1 MENMKQLVLIFLSLF
16 AIVSY
21 ANAQY
26 DVSIHFD
33 KSKKSL
39 ELYIKNNT
47 DKLFFLR
54 PNPSMVDLKDV
65 GSFIRVIYKDKN
77 DNVLDK
83 SEWLIYE
90 FLHKGEYRAGQ
101 YLWGHENKRY
111 GYRIGGKRRG
121 IYKVEV
127 YVQIEARDIRE
138 LDKIYRKELREEYLW
153 E

>member
-1 MENMKQLVLIFLSLF
+1 MKKFVLIFFSLF
-16 AIVSY
+16 AVVLY

-26 DVSIHFD
+26 NVSLNFD
-33 KSKKSL
+33 KAKKSL
-39 ELYIKNNT
+39 VLNVKNRT
-47 DKLFFLR
+47 DKLFFLT
-54 PNPSMVDLKDV
+54 PNPSMVDLKNV
-65 GSFIRVIYKDKN
+65 GSFMRVIYKDKN
-77 DNVLDK
+77 NKILDK

-111 GYRIGGKRRG
+111 AYRIGGKRKG

-127 YVQIEARDIRE
+127 YVQIEARDAKD
-138 LDKIYRKELREEYLW
+138 LDKIYRKELRQEYLW